1 MGGRGTQAIKKGK
14 KICILDIIYNFIYIY
29 CINYVYIMISDAEKV
44 SKVRGKRIMGL
55 LFCMEVREGFL
66 P

>member
-1 MGGRGTQAIKKGK
+1 MAGGPRQLKKEK
-14 KICILDIIYNFIYIY
+14 KYAYLISYIILYIY